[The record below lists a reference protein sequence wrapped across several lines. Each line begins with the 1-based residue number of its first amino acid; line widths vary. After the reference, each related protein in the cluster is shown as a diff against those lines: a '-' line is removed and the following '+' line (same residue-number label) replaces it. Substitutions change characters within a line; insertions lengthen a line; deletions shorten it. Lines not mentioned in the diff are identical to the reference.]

1 MHLSSTSARVA
12 VLGMKGGAGN
22 LWSIARAKIAWAI
35 YSRLMCVGWSHDV
48 YKSCRHVY
56 CSSCMRISVGWCIA
70 RGMKST
76 NWNDFS
82 WRLGREY
89 HERFRP
95 QDHLLMSRLETI
107 VWYCLTNIVA
117 TRRLTRASLDAI
129 DCAIRSPLPLAV
141 RYKYQNQ
148 AAQWKKHLKIVM

>member
-35 YSRLMCVGWSHDV
+35 YSRLMCVGWSHDM
-48 YKSCRHVY
+48 YKKLSACILKFMHRN
-56 CSSCMRISVGWCIA
+56 MGWCIA

-95 QDHLLMSRLETI
+95 QDHLLMFRLETI

-148 AAQWKKHLKIVM
+148 AAQ